1 MGDSSGTETFFNMQ
15 TNQQLLRRENG
26 ARDENAVAQPRWLDY
41 PYGDPAGPGAASD
54 SMRLSAILRRY
65 RYPLLGIFSFFILG
79 SLLWVKCSEVT
90 YQSKIL
96 LEVMGLNQDF
106 LSGKGLN
113 PNSPAG
119 AEDSYVATQ
128 TKLLMT
134 DEVIDRTAKVLGPTV
149 PADVLNRASVATRVR
164 RLFGMKAKAAPE
176 TGEQVVEQM
185 LHSAKVKPEGEASLI
200 SVTVEGPDPKLT
212 ADAANTLADQY
223 VQQIQESRWNAAS
236 RTGDFLRTQLDGMR
250 KKLQASEDAMQN
262 YARSVG
268 LIYTD
273 ASRESVAAER
283 LRSVQQDLARA
294 EADLDDKQSQIE
306 LLKNSVVDALPKVY
320 DDGALREYKSR
331 MADLQRQK
339 ADLLVSYS
347 PKHYKVQ
354 HVQSQIEELQAE
366 MDRERKTIVGRIQ
379 NDYNASKRRTQLLS
393 DSYHKQLA
401 TVSDQSLAQVKYNM
415 LQHEVDAS
423 REVYQTMLQ
432 RVKEA
437 TVMSAVRASSVRVA
451 NAARPAAAPYSP
463 NMAKHLGVGLL
474 GAIMCSILFVL
485 IRERSNR
492 SIRNP
497 GESIKLIAVPELG
510 VIPSAK
516 FPARDLSQV
525 PRRRLLPIAGVPE
538 SSSTVPVAITSW
550 QGNESLVKESIRS
563 VVTSLVMYGES
574 FYRNRII
581 LMTSPHPQAGKT
593 TAVSNLGLALAESG
607 RKVLIIDGDLR
618 RPRLSSLFDVQDEI
632 GLAELLGAGPE
643 QKNLQ
648 VEASLRATAYPNLY
662 ILPSGDASTDLPRL
676 LHSPRLEEV
685 LSSVRNQFD
694 FILLDSPPMMAL
706 TDARLLSRNTDGV
719 ILVCRSGKTTGEQL
733 AFSYRRLAED
743 GIEVIGTILNDWNPR
758 SEDPS
763 YFNSYSDYA
772 RTSRK

>member
-1 MGDSSGTETFFNMQ
+1 MQ

-26 ARDENAVAQPRWLDY
+26 GREETAIAQPRWLEY
-41 PYGDPAGPGAASD
+41 PYGDPAGPGTAAE

-65 RYPLLGIFSFFILG
+65 RYPLLGIFGFFLLA
-79 SLLWVKCSEVT
+79 SLIWMKCSEVT

-96 LEVMGLNQDF
+96 LEVLGVNQDF
-106 LSGKGLN
+106 LNGKGLE
-113 PNSPAG
+113 PNSQAG
-119 AEDSYVATQ
+119 AADNYVSTQ
-128 TKLLMT
+128 AKLLKT
-134 DEVIDRTAKVLGPTV
+134 DEVIDRTAKVLGPSV
-149 PADVLNRASVATRVR
+149 PASVLNRESVFTRMR
-164 RLFGMKAKAAPE
+164 RLLGMRVKAAPE
-176 TGEQVVEQM
+176 TGEELVGGM
-185 LHSAKVKPEGEASLI
+185 LRAANVKPEGDASLI

-212 ADAANTLADQY
+212 ADAANTLIEQY
-223 VQQIQESRWNAAS
+223 IQQIQESRWNAAS
-236 RTGDFLRTQLDGMR
+236 RTGDFLRNQLEGMR
-250 KKLQASEDAMQN
+250 RKLQTSEDAMQN

-294 EADLDDKQSQIE
+294 EADLDDKQSQLE
-306 LLKNSVVDALPKVY
+306 LIKNSVVDALPKVY
-320 DDGALREYKSR
+320 DDGQLREYKSR

-339 ADLLVSYS
+339 ADLLVSFS

-354 HVQSQIEELQAE
+354 HVQSQIDELKAE
-366 MDRERKTIVGRIQ
+366 MERERTTIVRRIQ
-379 NDYNASKRRTQLLS
+379 NDYDAARRRTQLLS
-393 DSYHKQLA
+393 DTYHRQLA
-401 TVSDQSLAQVKYNM
+401 TVSDQSLSQVKYNM
-415 LQHEVDAS
+415 MQHEVDAS

-451 NAARPAAAPYSP
+451 NAAKPANRPYSP
-463 NMAKHLGVGLL
+463 NAVKSMGIGLL
-474 GAIMCSILFVL
+474 GAMMCSVLFVL

-516 FPARDLSQV
+516 FPGRDLSQV
-525 PRRRLLPIAGVPE
+525 PRRKMLAIGPGAE
-538 SSSTVPVAITSW
+538 NSSVPVAISSW

-581 LMTSPHPQAGKT
+581 LMTSAHPQAGKT

-618 RPRLSSLFDVQDEI
+618 RPRLSSLFDVQDET
-632 GLAELLGAGPE
+632 GLAELLAAGPE
-643 QKNLQ
+643 RKTLP
-648 VEASLRATAYPNLY
+648 VEASIRATAYPNLY
-662 ILPSGDASTDLPRL
+662 ILPSGDAMTDLPRL

-685 LSSVRNQFD
+685 LGAVRNQYD

-719 ILVCRSGKTTGEQL
+719 ILVCRAGKTTGEQL

>member
-1 MGDSSGTETFFNMQ
+1 MQ
-15 TNQQLLRRENG
+15 TNQQLLRRDNNG
-26 ARDENAVAQPRWLDY
+26 RDENAIAPRWVDY
-41 PYGDPAGPGAASD
+41 AYGDPAGPGAAGD

-65 RYPLLGIFSFFILG
+65 RYPLLSIFGVFLLG
-79 SLLWVKCSEVT
+79 SLLFAWCSETT

-96 LEVMGLNQDF
+96 LEVLGMNQDF
-106 LSGKGLN
+106 LNNKALD
-113 PNSPAG
+113 PNSAMSTP
-119 AEDSYVATQ
+119 DSYVATQ
-128 TKLLMT
+128 VKLLTT
-134 DEVIDRTAKVLGPTV
+134 DEVIERTAKVLGPTV
-149 PADVLNRASVATRVR
+149 PADVLNRESVAMKAR
-164 RLFGMKAKAAPE
+164 RLFGMKVKPAPE

-185 LHSAKVKPEGEASLI
+185 LRTAKVKPEGEASLI
-200 SVTVEGPDPKLT
+200 SVTLEGPDAKLT

-223 VQQIQESRWNAAS
+223 IQQVQEARWNAAA
-236 RTGDFLRTQLDGMR
+236 RTGDFLRTQLEGMR

-283 LRSVQQDLARA
+283 LRTVQQDLARA

-306 LLKNSVVDALPKVY
+306 LIKNSVVDALPKVY

-331 MADLQRQK
+331 LADLQRQK

-347 PKHYKVQ
+347 PQHYKVQ
-354 HVQSQIEELQAE
+354 HVQSQITELQAE
-366 MDRERKTIVGRIQ
+366 MERERTTIVRRIQ
-379 NDYNASKRRTQLLS
+379 NDYDASKRRAQLLS
-393 DSYHKQLA
+393 NTYQRQLS

-415 LQHEVDAS
+415 MQHEVDAS
-423 REVYQTMLQ
+423 REVYQSMLQ

-437 TVMSAVRASSVRVA
+437 TVVSALRASNIRVA
-451 NAARPAAAPYSP
+451 NAAKAAHRPYSP
-463 NMAKHLGVGLL
+463 NLPKDLGVGLL
-474 GAIMCSILFVL
+474 GALMCSVLFVL

-525 PRRRLLPIAGVPE
+525 PRRRMLPITGVAE
-538 SSSTVPVAITSW
+538 SSATVPVAITSW

-632 GLAELLGAGPE
+632 GLAELLAAGSERKTLP
-643 QKNLQ
+643 
-648 VEASLRATAYPNLY
+648 VEESIRPTAYPNLF

-685 LSSVRNQFD
+685 LSSVRKQYD

-719 ILVCRSGKTTGEQL
+719 ILVCRAGKTTGEQL

-763 YFNSYSDYA
+763 YFNSYSEYA

>member
-1 MGDSSGTETFFNMQ
+1 MQ
-15 TNQQLLRRENG
+15 TNQQLLRRENNG
-26 ARDENAVAQPRWLDY
+26 REENAIAQPRWLDY
-41 PYGDPAGPGAASD
+41 PYGDPVGPGGGGESL
-54 SMRLSAILRRY
+54 RLSAVLRRY
-65 RYPLLGIFSFFILG
+65 RRPLLAIFGLFMVASIL
-79 SLLWVKCSEVT
+79 WMKCSEVT

-96 LEVMGLNQDF
+96 LEVLGMNQDF
-106 LSGKGLN
+106 IGNKALD
-113 PNSPAG
+113 PNSSVATP
-119 AEDSYVATQ
+119 DSYVATQ
-128 TKLLMT
+128 VKLLTT
-134 DEVIDRTAKVLGPTV
+134 DEVIDRTAKILGPTV
-149 PADVLNRASVATRVR
+149 PANVLNQQSLFARLRG
-164 RLFGMKAKAAPE
+164 LFGLKVKPAAE
-176 TGEQVVEQM
+176 TGEEVVAQM
-185 LHSAKVKPEGEASLI
+185 LRGAKVKPEGEASLI
-200 SVTVEGPDPKLT
+200 SVTLEGPDPKLT
-212 ADAANTLADQY
+212 ADAANTLAEQFQQQ
-223 VQQIQESRWNAAS
+223 VQEARWNAAS
-236 RTGDFLRTQLDGMR
+236 RTGDFLRSQLEGMR
-250 KKLQASEDAMQN
+250 KKLQSSEDAMQN
-262 YARSVG
+262 YARSVN

-273 ASRESVAAER
+273 ASRESAATER
-283 LRSVQQDLARA
+283 LRTVQQDLARA

-306 LLKNSVVDALPKVY
+306 LIKNSAVDALPKVY
-320 DDGALREYKSR
+320 DDGALRDYKSR

-347 PKHYKVQ
+347 PKHYKVE
-354 HVQSQIEELQAE
+354 HVQSQIDELKAE
-366 MDRERKTIVGRIQ
+366 MERERTTIVHRVQ
-379 NDYNASKRRTQLLS
+379 NDYNAAKRRTQLLS
-393 DSYHKQLA
+393 DSYHKQLS

-415 LQHEVDAS
+415 MQHEVDAS
-423 REVYQTMLQ
+423 RQVYQSMLQ

-437 TVMSAVRASSVRVA
+437 TVVSALRASNIRVA
-451 NAARPAAAPYSP
+451 NAAKPSGRPYSP
-463 NMAKHLGVGLL
+463 NLAKTFGIGLL
-474 GAIMCSILFVL
+474 GALMSSVLFVL

-525 PRRRLLPIAGVPE
+525 PRRKLLPIAGVPE

-563 VVTSLVMYGES
+563 LVTSLVMYGES

-618 RPRLSSLFDVQDEI
+618 RPRLSSLFDVQDEM
-632 GLAELLGAGPE
+632 GLAELLGAESERKTLP
-643 QKNLQ
+643 
-648 VEASLRATAYPNLY
+648 VEASIRATAYPNLH
-662 ILPSGDASTDLPRL
+662 ILPSGDALTDLPRL

-685 LSSVRNQFD
+685 LGMVRNQYD

-706 TDARLLSRNTDGV
+706 TDARLLSRSTDGV

-758 SEDPS
+758 SEDPA